1 MNTYNEN
8 LKSAIYRIF
17 DDQNFEEKF
26 EVEFKKI
33 TESLHSKEETL
44 WIAEEMARNG
54 KVEEA
59 MKIVN
64 FFVQQ
69 FYGSCNNFIDV
80 ELSKLDLK
88 IKNGDEVNYV
98 ATPKAVLP
106 YVLSAVISTL
116 DTKYYKR
123 VLSIIDDIFSKE
135 NIVNNLGIVRRLSQN
150 IILAFDS
157 DSAGRRRRRWSW
169 LWWWWGW
176 RFCFW

>member
-88 IKNGDEVNYV
+88 IKNGDIAGSLLSVS
-98 ATPKAVLP
+98 AQRLIPKLCDHCKVKVVFNA
-106 YVLSAVISTL
+106 
-116 DTKYYKR
+116 
-123 VLSIIDDIFSKE
+123 FF
-135 NIVNNLGIVRRLSQN
+135 RLLLVFFALEQ
-150 IILAFDS
+150 A
-157 DSAGRRRRRWSW
+157 
-169 LWWWWGW
+169 
-176 RFCFW
+176 